1 MDRPSLLGTYS
12 IDDDGDTTLVD
23 YDVERIRDCR
33 PAYPRRAVSKNEL
46 RKTLRVLK
54 DRLQTP

>member
-1 MDRPSLLGTYS
+1 
-12 IDDDGDTTLVD
+12 V
-23 YDVERIRDCR
+23 V
-33 PAYPRRAVSKNEL
+33 AKAVSKNEL